1 MADKRDDAAQD
12 GAVDKDIGAEV
23 IHHPAVRWP
32 MLAASGTAAGIVLLD
47 ERYRVLWANAGFCA
61 LSGWSLDEVS
71 GHVGTE
77 LVRRQALQPSW
88 FTAESRA
95 GAWQRVQVG
104 DGATG
109 GMRGVLMSETR
120 LPSRRDGASILWTF
134 IDPRDEAPHSSSG
147 TAHRFHD
154 PLDGMASVWLFED
167 RLQHALERADR
178 LDQRVGLLLSRLDD
192 REALRARFGEA
203 GFDALQQQVGRRL
216 VQTLRGEDSLTRLG
230 QGHWGIL
237 VEQPVSPE
245 GLQMVALRCQ
255 EAMEAPFRVEHEVPL
270 LTLSFGIAIYPQDG
284 DMIERLL
291 ESAEAALLRAVPAT
305 HTFFDPSLRAVLAR
319 RLAFREFVQDA
330 LLQPTQYFRI
340 VYQPRLAPHDGRC
353 RDVEAQLR
361 LLHPE
366 WGELLPSEFLPV
378 VAEMGQAVWLDRWT
392 IDHLAAQRTAW
403 QEKGGELATLGLS
416 LDVDAATLDQSVT
429 DHRPLDVAL
438 RALSTD
444 VSWLSLELEERAFI
458 DQAAEHA
465 HLFRRLSALGVRLAV
480 SHAGQGAVDIMR
492 LAGLPVSRV
501 TFGPSVAAALR
512 RHDTP
517 AARGLEALA
526 RGLETLQLEGVVT
539 GISTETQWEVAG
551 CLVAGLV
558 QGDGVCEALEAEAL
572 EAWLDAR
579 T

>member
-1 MADKRDDAAQD
+1 MADERDDAAQD
-12 GAVDKDIGAEV
+12 GAVDKGIGAGV
-23 IHHPAVRWP
+23 VHHPAVRWP

-47 ERYRVLWANAGFCA
+47 GRYRVLWANAGFCA
-61 LSGWSLDEVS
+61 LSGWSLDEVA

-77 LVRRQALQPSW
+77 LVHRQALQPSW

-104 DGATG
+104 DGALG

-120 LPSRRDGASILWTF
+120 LPSRRDGVSILWTF

-237 VEQPVSPE
+237 IEQPVSPE

-255 EAMEAPFRVEHEVPL
+255 EAMEAPFRAEHEAPL
-270 LTLSFGIAIYPQDG
+270 LTLSSGIAIYPQDG
-284 DMIERLL
+284 EMIERLL

-330 LLQPTQYFRI
+330 LLQPTHHFRI
-340 VYQPRLAPHDGRC
+340 VYQPRLDPHGGRC

-392 IDHLAAQRTAW
+392 IDRLAAQRTVW

-416 LDVDAATLDQSVT
+416 LDVDAATLDQSVA

-444 VSWLSLELEERAFI
+444 VSWLSLELEARAFI

-501 TFGPSVAAALR
+501 TFGPSVAAAIR

-526 RGLETLQLEGVVT
+526 RCLETLQLEGVVT
-539 GISTETQWEVAG
+539 GVSTETQWEVAG
-551 CLVAGLV
+551 CLADGLV

-572 EAWLDAR
+572 EAWLAAR